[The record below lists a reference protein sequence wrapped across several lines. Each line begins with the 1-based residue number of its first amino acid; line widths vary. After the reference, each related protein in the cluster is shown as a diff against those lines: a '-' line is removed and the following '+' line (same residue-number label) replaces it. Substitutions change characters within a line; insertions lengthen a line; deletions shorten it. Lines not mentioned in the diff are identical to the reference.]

1 MLAGSQCTAS
11 SEFRNDGTTVIP
23 DPCPLAER
31 AWREQMVKEA
41 AYFRFLHRGCRP
53 GQELDDWLAAEH
65 DVEAFLFMPMG

>member
-1 MLAGSQCTAS
+1 
-11 SEFRNDGTTVIP
+11 
-23 DPCPLAER
+23 
-31 AWREQMVKEA
+31 MVKEA